1 MVRRAGVPG
10 DRLGNLREALPRVNR
25 PARCSNACFDADI
38 SRFAGRGGLR
48 HFSTLTTRAMISAAM
63 RRAIADCSIMVILDH
78 RLVGRV
84 SVGLNAVALVKA
96 RYR

>member
-1 MVRRAGVPG
+1 
-10 DRLGNLREALPRVNR
+10 
-25 PARCSNACFDADI
+25 
-38 SRFAGRGGLR
+38 LR
-48 HFSTLTTRAMISAAM
+48 HFSTLTIRAMISAAM